1 MSVYSYTPAK
11 LAKLSANKQLRKK
24 KENPQGKALRVST
37 SQLHEKKRNFYLT
50 KVVKKLITYSP
61 RKFIL
66 RQTNRR

>member
-1 MSVYSYTPAK
+1 MMCFKSYPAK
-11 LAKLSANKQLRKK
+11 LAKLSTNKQLRK